1 MIEGRAGDAVF
12 AGGVI
17 GNPTD
22 TFFVDEALT
31 VCAAATAGSS
41 PMGSTAVVGACV
53 VGADVSVSGALGSGL
68 VASAEG
74 GSAAICTQYRTIHYI
89 QEQVFIS
96 QGATI
101 PLL

>member
-12 AGGVI
+12 AAGVI

-22 TFFVDEALT
+22 TFFVDEALI

-41 PMGSTAVVGACV
+41 PMGSTAAVGACV

-68 VASAEG
+68 VASAEDQLLFAL
-74 GSAAICTQYRTIHYI
+74 SIEPSTI
-89 QEQVFIS
+89 FRS
-96 QGATI
+96 KCS
-101 PLL
+101 